1 MSLSA
6 ELGDASLTSEFI
18 LFSRSNRVR
27 LPTPIALGM
36 YLTDLDS
43 SSPSPFWKPQS
54 QSREST
60 PKKTGRDPSIVV
72 GAAYSHADILKFDAL
87 YAGENPGH
95 NAPAYLDVETY
106 LAPLLGPKHLRPR
119 IRIRSEVQ
127 QPRLRRDP
135 HPVRP
140 LLRPS
145 RITSTSCRIQTMTG
159 RQTRKR
165 T

>member
-1 MSLSA
+1 MSV
-6 ELGDASLTSEFI
+6 ELRDASLTSDFI
-18 LFSRSNRVR
+18 LFPRSNRVR

-36 YLTDLDS
+36 CLTDLDS

-60 PKKTGRDPSIVV
+60 PKKTGRDSNIVV
-72 GAAYSHADILKFDAL
+72 GAAYSHTDILKFDTL
-87 YAGENPGH
+87 YGGENPGH
-95 NAPAYLDVETY
+95 SVSAYLDVGTY
-106 LAPLLGPKHLRPR
+106 PAPLLGPKHPPPR
-119 IRIRSEVQ
+119 IPTRSEVQ
-127 QPRLRRDP
+127 QPRLRRAQ

-145 RITSTSCRIQTMTG
+145 RITSTSCRTQTMTG